1 MKFIEKYKS
10 PSFDIRKKGT
20 FLSYIILHYTAI
32 KDYNEA
38 LSHLCKKENKVSSH
52 FLINKSGEIF
62 YLVDI
67 MNRAWHAG
75 KSYWRGVTDI
85 NSESIG
91 IEIDN
96 SGHYL
101 DFENYTLKQIN
112 ALIKLLKYI
121 CKKFSINNQN
131 IIGHSD
137 IAPYRKLDPGIKFPW
152 TKLNSVNLS
161 FLPKKISLIN
171 KKYLDNYLYAK
182 LGSKNEIVRSLYMLE
197 KIGYDVRK
205 AKKIKKITFL

>member
-67 MNRAWHAG
+67 LNRAWHAG
-75 KSYWRGVTDI
+75 QSYWRGVTDI

-101 DFENYTLKQIN
+101 DFEDYTLKQIN
-112 ALIKLLKYI
+112 SLIKLLKYI
-121 CKKFSINNQN
+121 CNKFSINNQN
-131 IIGHSD
+131 ILGHSD

-152 TKLNSVNLS
+152 TKLNNVNLS
-161 FLPKKISLIN
+161 FLP
-171 KKYLDNYLYAK
+171 
-182 LGSKNEIVRSLYMLE
+182 R
-197 KIGYDVRK
+197 
-205 AKKIKKITFL
+205 T